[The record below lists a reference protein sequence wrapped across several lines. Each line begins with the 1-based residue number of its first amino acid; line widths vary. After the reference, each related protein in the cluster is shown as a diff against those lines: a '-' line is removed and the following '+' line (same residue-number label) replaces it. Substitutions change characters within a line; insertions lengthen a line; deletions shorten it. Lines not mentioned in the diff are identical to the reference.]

1 MAQEFAR
8 ILLAY
13 ELFVAFWIVC
23 QAFGVFYAWLMYML
37 DYNEA
42 EPITLLGVVYGSGA
56 VLTLLA
62 YLINSRSNQEVQV
75 FLNGT
80 YLSHYA
86 LGSLIAPFWEELL
99 KGMVLLGVFLLSRKY
114 FNGIVDGIVYA
125 TTVSLGFAA
134 SENALY
140 LFRSFNAG
148 GLEPTISLFIVRV
161 LLGAGTHAVFTS
173 AFGLGLAASRNS
185 RNLLVRF
192 FAPLLGLGISMGLHS
207 VHNTLIN
214 APFGKIYPVVFLTD
228 FIGFGIVFFALVYGL
243 LKERGLLKYRIS
255 ILERR

>member
-1 MAQEFAR
+1 MAQELAD
-8 ILLAY
+8 ILLAL
-13 ELFVAFWIVC
+13 ELFGYFWLLC
-23 QAFGVFYAWLMYML
+23 QAFGLFYAWLMYVL
-37 DYNEA
+37 DAYET
-42 EPITLLGVVYGSGA
+42 EPITLLGVVYWSGA
-56 VLTLLA
+56 FLTSGAGVLNSLA
-62 YLINSRSNQEVQV
+62 NRDAQV

-80 YLSHYA
+80 FLSHYA
-86 LGSLIAPFWEELL
+86 LGSLIAPFFEELL
-99 KGMVLLGVFLLSRKY
+99 KGLVLAFVFLFSRRH

-148 GLEPTISLFIVRV
+148 GLAPTIDLFIVRV

-185 RNLLVRF
+185 RNVLIRF
-192 FAPLLGLGISMGLHS
+192 FAPLLGLGISMVLHS
-207 VHNTLIN
+207 VHNTMVN
-214 APFGKIYPVVFLTD
+214 APFAEVYPFVFLTD
-228 FIGFGIVFFALVYGL
+228 FIGFGIVFFALIYGL
-243 LKERGLLKYRIS
+243 LQERGLLKDRIY